1 MKYKNIIFDFGN
13 VLAEFNETHIL
24 KQFCDNEDDLK
35 ILADTIFPN
44 WSAIDKGSIEY
55 ETFCENVIRS
65 IPDRLKTTAEN
76 VLLNWHKHLTPI
88 TQTWDFIHELKMRR
102 CPIYILSNAPTHFAE
117 HADFYEITKE
127 FDGIIFSAVIKMA
140 KPNADIYNYL
150 FDTYGLKP
158 EESFFLD
165 DRKDNIEA
173 GRALGMEGIIFTG
186 DITSVKKAIQF

>member
-1 MKYKNIIFDFGN
+1 
-13 VLAEFNETHIL
+13 
-24 KQFCDNEDDLK
+24 
-35 ILADTIFPN
+35 
-44 WSAIDKGSIEY
+44 
-55 ETFCENVIRS
+55 
-65 IPDRLKTTAEN
+65 
-76 VLLNWHKHLTPI
+76 
-88 TQTWDFIHELKMRR
+88 MRR

-158 EESFFLD
+158 EECFFLD